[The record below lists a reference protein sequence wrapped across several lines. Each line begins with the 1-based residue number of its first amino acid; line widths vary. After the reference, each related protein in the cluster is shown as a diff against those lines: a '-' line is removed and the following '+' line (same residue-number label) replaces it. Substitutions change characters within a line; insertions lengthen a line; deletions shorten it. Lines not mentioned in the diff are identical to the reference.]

1 MRGVMRNRTV
11 NFTEGRLF
19 PAIVAYTIPL
29 VLASLIQ
36 MLFNVADFSILG
48 NFDTSPDSSATGA
61 VGATGALV
69 NLLVSSVIGLSQGAN
84 IVLAR
89 AVGAREDERT
99 RKVVG
104 TTIILSV
111 VSSFVVLAFGM
122 LSIAW
127 FLRLTGCPA
136 NCYDG
141 ALTYMRIYFLA
152 APAIYVYNFGSAIIR
167 VSGDSRSPFYY
178 ILVSGLLNVVLNLVL
193 CVVMSDKV
201 SAVAIATLV
210 SNLLGAVL
218 TVRHLVY
225 ISTGAC
231 RVNFKE
237 LEFSWRELGSIFLLG
252 LPTAFTSALYGISD
266 LQMQSA
272 INTFGSSVVA
282 GNSASAKLDG
292 FVNSFTYPIANTAM
306 VFVGQNIGAEQKERV
321 KRSVGLCLILSA
333 SIALLLGNGALLI
346 SEPIIR
352 MLLPNDPVGIEIAIV
367 RIEWVLSLYFICAI
381 DSVLSFSMRAFGY
394 PVLPMVNSIVSVI
407 LLRAAWMAWVY
418 PYLLVTGNPA
428 VDIMNVYR
436 CYMLSWFVSLLV
448 QVILFVTVYS
458 RYLKGKGKK
467 I

>member
-1 MRGVMRNRTV
+1 MKNRTV
-11 NFTEGRLF
+11 NFTEGKLL
-19 PAIVAYTIPL
+19 PAIIAYTIPL

-69 NLLVSSVIGLSQGAN
+69 NLLVSSVIGLSQGTN
-84 IVLAR
+84 VLLAR
-89 AVGAREDERT
+89 AVGAKENDRA
-99 RKVVG
+99 RKIVS
-104 TTIILSV
+104 TTMILSA
-111 VSSFVVLAFGM
+111 VSSIVVLLFGFAT
-122 LSIAW
+122 IAW
-127 FLRLTGCPA
+127 FLRITGCPQ

-178 ILVSGLLNVVLNLVL
+178 ILASGLLNVALNFVL
-193 CVVMSDKV
+193 CVVMEDKV
-201 SAVAIATLV
+201 AAVAIATLV

-218 TVRHLVY
+218 TVRHLLCMEAGPCKVEF
-225 ISTGAC
+225 
-231 RVNFKE
+231 RKM
-237 LEFSWRELGSIFLLG
+237 EFSWRELGNIFVLG

-272 INTFGSSVVA
+272 INSFGSSVVA

-292 FVNSFTYPIANTAM
+292 FVNSFTYPIAASAM
-306 VFVGQNIGAEQKERV
+306 GFVGQNLGAEEKERV
-321 KRSVGLCLILSA
+321 KKSIVICLLLSFSVALI
-333 SIALLLGNGALLI
+333 LGNGALLI
-346 SEPIIR
+346 SDPIIR
-352 MLLPNDPVGIEIAIV
+352 TLLPNDPIGIEVAKV

-394 PVLPMVNSIVSVI
+394 PILPMINSLVSVI
-407 LLRAAWMAWVY
+407 LLRAAWMAWIY
-418 PYLLVTGNPA
+418 PNMPVSGNA
-428 VDIMNVYR
+428 ATDIMNVYK
-436 CYMLSWFVSLLV
+436 CYMVSWVLSLLV
-448 QVILFVTVYS
+448 QIILFAVVYS